1 MTLFLFVVIFVN
13 NQKRMLFIEFKEKMF
28 DLGCFSNHQVFS
40 LKPDFERANFVRW
53 AKKGYI
59 IKLRNGFYSFPEY
72 FNVAGFD
79 FYIANR
85 IYSPSYISLHYVL
98 HYYGIIP
105 EGVSQITSIS
115 SLKTSRFENKFGTF
129 TYQTMRPELIFGYE
143 ERNFGKWTIKFATLE
158 KAIIDLFY
166 LYPFY
171 NNEFEIT
178 ELRFDK
184 NMLKIDTCIMLK
196 YLEKFKNKA
205 LEKRIKLVLKVYD
218 L

>member
-1 MTLFLFVVIFVN
+1 
-13 NQKRMLFIEFKEKMF
+13 MLFIEFKEKMF

-40 LKPDFERANFVRW
+40 WKPDFERTNFVRW

-72 FNVAGFD
+72 FNVVGFD
-79 FYIANR
+79 NYIANR
-85 IYSPSYISLHYVL
+85 IYSPSYISLHYAL

-115 SLKTSRFENKFGTF
+115 SLKTSRFENKFGIF
-129 TYQTMRPELIFGYE
+129 TYQTMRPGLIFGYE
-143 ERNFGKWTIKFATLE
+143 ERHFGKWTIKFADLE

-171 NNEFEIT
+171 NNIVEIE
-178 ELRFDK
+178 ELRFDRD
-184 NMLKIDTCIMLK
+184 MLKVDTDIMLK
-196 YLEKFKNKA
+196 YVEKFKNKA